1 MAGEPDQTNT
11 GAGTPS
17 AIPFAELAAAWVAV
31 LLLLRRNRA
40 VYRYL

>member
-11 GAGTPS
+11 GAGTPF

-31 LLLLRRNRA
+31 LFLRRNRA